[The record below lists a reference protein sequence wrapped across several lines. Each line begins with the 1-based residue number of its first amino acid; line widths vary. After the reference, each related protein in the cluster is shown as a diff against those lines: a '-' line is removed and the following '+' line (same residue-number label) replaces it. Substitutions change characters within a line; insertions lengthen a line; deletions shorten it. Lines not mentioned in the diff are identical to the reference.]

1 MENQKDRQ
9 SDDRGRS
16 KPQDQKINIF
26 VNEKSVFLED
36 EKQTG
41 LSIKK
46 AAIDQGVGIE
56 LDFVLSIERDG
67 GKTELIG
74 DEQYITINQDERFL
88 AIPNDD
94 NS

>member
-1 MENQKDRQ
+1 MANQEDRQ
-9 SDDRGRS
+9 SDDRERS
-16 KPQDQKINIF
+16 KPQDQKINVF
-26 VNEKSVFLED
+26 VNEKPVFLED

-41 LSIKK
+41 SSIKK
-46 AAIDQGVGIE
+46 AAIDQDVSIE

-74 DEQYITINQDERFL
+74 DEQYITVNQDDRFL

>member
-1 MENQKDRQ
+1 MVEQEDR
-9 SDDRGRS
+9 
-16 KPQDQKINIF
+16 KINVF
-26 VNEKSVFLED
+26 VNEKPVFLED

-41 LSIKK
+41 LDIKK
-46 AAIDQGVGIE
+46 AAIEQGVGIQ

-74 DEQYITINQDERFL
+74 DKQYITVNRDERFL

>member
-1 MENQKDRQ
+1 MANQEDRQ
-9 SDDRGRS
+9 SDNRERG
-16 KPQDQKINIF
+16 KPRDQKINVF

-46 AAIDQGVGIE
+46 AAIEQGVSIG

-74 DEQYITINQDERFL
+74 NEQYITINQDERFL